1 MKIASE
7 EKGPN
12 LNEIMNAF
20 GIELRDMIAKQTIE
34 NQIEREK
41 LRLQIQKLEKCMIT
55 ARRCSLVEVYRFQFN
70 STLSYVIM

>member
-55 ARRCSLVEVYRFQFN
+55 ARRCGLIEV
-70 STLSYVIM
+70 